1 MRHINERGIEMVKS
15 FEGIST
21 KPYLCPANV
30 WTVGYGAT
38 VSRTGGPIDPDME
51 PISETEA
58 EALLIRDLE
67 SSEGWVSR
75 LIKTALTEN
84 QYSALVSF
92 TFNVGAGALQR
103 STLRMKLNSEEFQ
116 GAADEFSKWRIAVGR
131 IFAGLVRLR
140 AAERTLF
147 LA

>member
-1 MRHINERGIEMVKS
+1 MRHINEHGIEIVKS
-15 FEGIST
+15 FEGLSL

-38 VSRTGGPIDPDME
+38 RSSTGGPIDLDME
-51 PISETEA
+51 PISEAEA
-58 EALLIRDLE
+58 ETLLIRDLE

-84 QYSALVSF
+84 QYSALTSF

-103 STLRMKLNSEEFQ
+103 STLRMKLNRGEFQ
-116 GAADEFSKWRIAVGR
+116 NAADEFPKWRMAGGR
-131 IFAGLVRLR
+131 ILAGLVRRR
-140 AAERTLF
+140 AAERALF

>member
-1 MRHINERGIEMVKS
+1 MHINERGIEIVKS
-15 FEGIST
+15 FEGLSL

-38 VSRTGGPIDPDME
+38 RSSTGGPIDLDME
-51 PISETEA
+51 PITEAEA

-84 QYSALVSF
+84 QYSALTSF

-103 STLRMKLNSEEFQ
+103 STLRMKLNRGEIQ
-116 GAADEFSKWRIAVGR
+116 NAADEFPKWKFANKRIL
-131 IFAGLVRLR
+131 AGLVRRR
-140 AAERTLF
+140 AAERSLF

>member
-15 FEGIST
+15 FEGISL

-38 VSRTGGPIDPDME
+38 VNRPTGGPIDPDME
-51 PISETEA
+51 AISEDEA

-84 QYSALVSF
+84 QYSALTSF

-103 STLRMKLNSEEFQ
+103 STLRMKLNRSEYQ
-116 GAADEFSKWRIAVGR
+116 GAADEFP
-131 IFAGLVRLR
+131 
-140 AAERTLF
+140 
-147 LA
+147 

>member
-15 FEGIST
+15 FEGISF

-38 VSRTGGPIDPDME
+38 VSRTGGPIDLDME

-67 SSEGWVSR
+67 SSEGWVRR

-84 QYSALVSF
+84 QYSALTSF

-103 STLRMKLNSEEFQ
+103 STLRMKLNRSEYQ
-116 GAADEFSKWRIAVGR
+116 GAADEFPKWRIAGGR
-131 IFAGLVRLR
+131 ILAGLVRRR
-140 AAERTLF
+140 AAEQALF